1 MVRIAIAGGGI
12 GGLTA
17 ALALRQFG
25 FEAEVYEQAPA
36 LLDVGAAI
44 AIWPNAMRVLE
55 RLGLGTMIR
64 EHAGEMA
71 EIRWLDQ
78 RGNLLNRVSI
88 ANAVALHRAD
98 LQSTLLHAL
107 PEQNIRLGKR
117 LLAYETRKDKVVAR
131 FATGEKI
138 EADFL
143 VGADGIHSQV
153 RAQLLGNDEPIYR
166 GYTVWRGIA
175 SEAPPAIPPNA
186 AIEVHGRG
194 QRFGIGPVGAGRIGW
209 WAA

>member
-12 GGLTA
+12 GGLTV
-17 ALALRQFG
+17 ALALKEFG

-78 RGNLLNRVSI
+78 RGNLINRI
-88 ANAVALHRAD
+88 AISNALALHRAD

-107 PEQNIRLGKR
+107 PPSWLKLGQT
-117 LLAYETRKDKVVAR
+117 LVGYEARADKVAAS
-131 FATGEKI
+131 FNNKEEI

-143 VGADGIHSQV
+143 IGADG
-153 RAQLLGNDEPIYR
+153 
-166 GYTVWRGIA
+166 
-175 SEAPPAIPPNA
+175 
-186 AIEVHGRG
+186 
-194 QRFGIGPVGAGRIGW
+194 
-209 WAA
+209 